1 MARPLRIE
9 YEGAVHHVM
18 SRGNAR
24 APIVLDDEDRQA
36 WVDVLGSVAGRFVW
50 RVWAYCLMDNHYH
63 LLVET
68 PKANLSRGMR
78 ELNGVYTQAFNRRH
92 AQVGHLFQGRFKA
105 LLVEKDVYLLEL
117 SRYVVLNPVRAGMVA
132 HAGDWP
138 WSSHRAV
145 MGKAKTFDSLECG
158 SLLSLFGTE
167 TGLARRAY
175 GRFVVQGLGVEDPTA
190 HVVNQVFLGSEAF
203 VNAGAAKVGK
213 VSSEV
218 PKRQRQWRS
227 LKTIERSAENRD
239 DAIRAAYA
247 TAQFTLR
254 QIGDHFGLHYASVS
268 RIART

>member
-1 MARPLRIE
+1 
-9 YEGAVHHVM
+9 
-18 SRGNAR
+18 
-24 APIVLDDEDRQA
+24 
-36 WVDVLGSVAGRFVW
+36 
-50 RVWAYCLMDNHYH
+50 MDNHYH

-78 ELNGVYTQAFNRRH
+78 ELNGTYTQAFNRR
-92 AQVGHLFQGRFKA
+92 QGRVGHLFQGRFKA

-117 SRYVVLNPVRAGMVA
+117 SRYVVLNPVRAGMVEQ
-132 HAGDWP
+132 AGDWR

-145 MGKAKTFDSLECG
+145 MGKAKPFEAIECS

-175 GRFVVQGLGVEDPTA
+175 GRFVAQGLSVEDPTEQ
-190 HVVNQVFLGSEAF
+190 VTNQLFLGGEAF
-203 VNAGAAKVGK
+203 VGAVTAKVGA

-227 LKTIERSAENRD
+227 LKSIEGSATNRD

-247 TAQFTLR
+247 AGQFTLR

-268 RIART
+268 RIARS